1 MSNAIDLFVNSTAVN
16 VRNVTRVAYEARL
29 TFDWVNEAAFPV
41 IVYERAGEMVGWW
54 DGEMS
59 WGYIA

>member
-29 TFDWVNEAAFPV
+29 DFDWVNEAAFQ
-41 IVYERAGEMVGWW
+41 IGRAHV
-54 DGEMS
+54 
-59 WGYIA
+59 